1 MNPATL
7 SALSAL
13 AGSAIGALATFAT
26 TWLTQ
31 HQQNR
36 AQRWLQES
44 ARRER
49 LYGEFVDMAAQL
61 YVHALSHEFEPDKVV
76 PLYAL
81 ISRLRL
87 FAPNI
92 AVQSADVVMD
102 TIVEAY
108 LAPNYEFDLRGD
120 AAREKL
126 DLLRNFT
133 QICREDLIR

>member
-1 MNPATL
+1 MNPASI

-31 HQQNR
+31 HHQAR
-36 AQRWLQES
+36 TQRWQQES

-61 YVHALSHEFEPDKVV
+61 YVEALSHAFEPEKVV

-81 ISRLRL
+81 ISRMRL
-87 FAPNI
+87 FAPLE
-92 AVQSADVVMD
+92 AVQSASAVMGK
-102 TIVEAY
+102 IVEAY
-108 LAPNYEFDLRGD
+108 LAPNYEFDLRGEE
-120 AAREKL
+120 AEEKL
-126 DLLRNFT
+126 DLLREFT
-133 QICREDLIR
+133 EICRDDLRN